1 MKKYHSFG
9 KSALTALLVTMLV
22 GATLGCSDN
31 PLEDDLILQSIAVT
45 TLPTKTVYVR
55 GEALDI
61 SGLVVTGTYA
71 DGTTKT
77 EPVSLANI
85 SGYNP
90 DSVGQQ
96 TLTITVNGK
105 TAIFIVA
112 VNEPVLQSIAVTSTP
127 TTTVYVLG
135 DPLDITGLVVTGTY
149 SGGMTKTEPV
159 SLSDISGYDADTVGI
174 KTLTVTVDGK
184 QTTFTVTVNNTALQS
199 ITITSPPIK
208 TLYTR
213 GDPLD
218 ITGLV
223 VTGTYADGTTKAEA
237 VSLSSVHGYNAEVI
251 GTQTLTVAV
260 NNKTATFTVTVN
272 ELILQS
278 IAVTSLP
285 VKTVYIKGET
295 LDITGLVV
303 TGTYS
308 NGMTSVAIVNLSDI
322 SGYDANTEGQQTL
335 IVTITGKT
343 ATFTVTV
350 NPPIGLDELAD
361 VQGGDTAANPIH
373 LALSL
378 DLANGGWASILSK
391 IAVAG
396 KYVSLDLSACTMAG
410 TEFDPGSGEGADR
423 VTALVLP
430 DTAKSIKAGE
440 WENSTFKA
448 FTAIRS
454 ISGATIETVGGFAFW
469 ECENLT
475 TMSLP
480 VATTIGESAF
490 VATSLESVSLPVVQ
504 TIDVYAFGWCGSLT
518 TINLPASL
526 TTIGRNPFAGCP
538 NLTSITIDPSNTV
551 FTFHDGMLLN
561 KAETILIAY
570 PSASGDITLPL
581 PFITEIGDGAFS
593 ACYSLTSVSLP
604 TATIVGIE
612 AFQECMSLE
621 SVSLPAAET
630 IGDRAFHL
638 CGSLPTMNLPVV
650 ETTGYQA
657 FWECESL
664 TSVNLP
670 TVVDIGNLAFSGC
683 TSLESVSLPV
693 ATTIGDRAFYG
704 CTSLEAVSLPAATT
718 IGGSAFERCT
728 SLESVNL
735 PVATTIG
742 DWAFIVTSLTELNLP
757 AVTTIGT
764 YAFGWCINL
773 TTVSLPASLTTV
785 LSNPFAGCYTLTTI
799 TVDPA
804 NTAFTAHDGI
814 LLNKAETTLI
824 AYPSAIDAI
833 ALPSIIEVGKGAFY
847 GCYNLISV
855 SLPAVQTIGYEAF
868 QECMSLTT
876 VSLPATP
883 PAISMGDY
891 GIFRSTDSN
900 GTITVSVPTG
910 AVSAYT
916 SAWGVNANTAAGG
929 NTNVYGANHKA
940 VLITDA
946 AQ

>member
-90 DSVGQQ
+90 DSVSQQ
-96 TLTITVNGK
+96 TLTVTVNGK
-105 TAIFIVA
+105 TATFIVA

-149 SGGMTKTEPV
+149 SGGTTKTEPV

-208 TLYTR
+208 TLYTQ

-223 VTGTYADGTTKAEA
+223 VTGTYADGTTKAET
-237 VSLSSVHGYNAEVI
+237 VSLSSVRGYNAEVM

-260 NNKTATFTVTVN
+260 NDKTATFIVTVN

-350 NPPIGLDELAD
+350 NPPVGLDELAD
-361 VQGGDTAANPIH
+361 LQGGDTEANPVH

-378 DLANGGWASILSK
+378 DLANGGWESILST
-391 IAVAG
+391 IANAD

-430 DTAKSIKAGE
+430 EAAKSIKSGT
-440 WENSTFKA
+440 WEGDTSNATFKA
-448 FTAIRS
+448 FTALAS
-454 ISGATIETVGGFAFW
+454 LSGVGIETVGDFAFHH
-469 ECENLT
+469 CTSLMT
-475 TMSLP
+475 VSLP
-480 VATTIGESAF
+480 VATTIGDSAF
-490 VATSLESVSLPVVQ
+490 VATSLASVSLPAVQ
-504 TIDVYAFGWCGSLT
+504 TIDIYAFGWCESLT
-518 TINLPASL
+518 TVSLSASL
-526 TTIGRNPFAGCP
+526 TTVVRNPFAGCP
-538 NLTSITIDPSNTV
+538 NLTSITVDPSNTV

-561 KAETILIAY
+561 KAETTLVAY
-570 PSASGDITLPL
+570 LFASGDITLSS
-581 PFITEIGDGAFS
+581 ITEIGDGAFS

-604 TATIVGIE
+604 TATTVGIE
-612 AFQECMSLE
+612 AFQDCM
-621 SVSLPAAET
+621 
-630 IGDRAFHL
+630 
-638 CGSLPTMNLPVV
+638 
-650 ETTGYQA
+650 
-657 FWECESL
+657 
-664 TSVNLP
+664 
-670 TVVDIGNLAFSGC
+670 
-683 TSLESVSLPV
+683 
-693 ATTIGDRAFYG
+693 
-704 CTSLEAVSLPAATT
+704 
-718 IGGSAFERCT
+718 

-742 DWAFIVTSLTELNLP
+742 DRAFQQCGSLTTVSLP
-757 AVTTIGT
+757 VAQTIGT
-764 YAFGWCINL
+764 AAFQICTSL
-773 TTVSLPASLTTV
+773 TTVSLPAAQTIGDWVFAWCDSLEAVSLAASLTTV
-785 LSNPFAGCYTLTTI
+785 CSNPFAGCSALATI
-799 TVDPA
+799 TVDPV
-804 NTAFTAHDGI
+804 NTAFTAHDGM
-814 LLNKAETTLI
+814 LLNKAETNLI
-824 AYPSAIDAI
+824 AYPSATGAI
-833 ALPSIIEVGKGAFY
+833 ALPSIIEIGDRAFY
-847 GCYNLISV
+847 WCDSLMSV
-855 SLPAVQTIGYEAF
+855 SLPTATSIGDWAF
-868 QECMSLTT
+868 GGCTSLME
-876 VSLPATP
+876 VSLPASP
-883 PAISMGDY
+883 PALGGD
-891 GIFRSTDSN
+891 IFVYTTGYNSS
-900 GTITVSVPTG
+900 GTITVSVPVGT
-910 AVSAYT
+910 VSAYT
-916 SAWGVNANTAAGG
+916 SKWDVDTNTPANG
-929 NTNVYGANHKA
+929 NNSVYGESHKA
-940 VLITDA
+940 IIITDA